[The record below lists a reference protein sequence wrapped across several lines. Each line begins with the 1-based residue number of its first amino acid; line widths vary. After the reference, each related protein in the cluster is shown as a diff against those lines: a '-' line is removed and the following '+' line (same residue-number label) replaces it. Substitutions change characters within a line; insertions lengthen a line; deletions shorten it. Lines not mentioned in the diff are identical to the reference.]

1 MWGQLK
7 AILLFL
13 LFAGAL
19 LRCADASPADQCRF
33 IGFHDLSS
41 FAQTPSSNG
50 VVLLSPIIKA
60 PISWNELV
68 ASWNVAPATNAVL
81 QIDARGIFPDH
92 QTKFYTLGVWSSDRP
107 ARHSVRGQR
116 DTDGNVKTDT
126 WQATRAGA
134 DVQLRLTWS
143 GATNFPPI
151 KFLGLSFL
159 DNRAPAETLPPN
171 RAAWGQIIT
180 TPERSQHGY
189 AQEEGWCSPTSLSM
203 VLARWSD
210 VLHRPELN
218 IDVPAVVDG
227 IFDNS
232 FQGTGNWPFNTA
244 FAGSFEGMRAYV
256 TRLSDISEL
265 EDWIV
270 AGIPVVIS
278 APWDLLSPG
287 RQETGNGHLTVCI
300 GFTETGDVVINDP
313 ATNLQK
319 GQHVRHIYK
328 RENVIKAWHESHN
341 TVYLVYPET
350 AKLPPDPFG
359 HWDSQK

>member
-1 MWGQLK
+1 MR
-7 AILLFL
+7 FL
-13 LFAGAL
+13 RRIFISVLIAGAL
-19 LRCADASPADQCRF
+19 LGSADASPAEQCRF
-33 IGFHDLSS
+33 IGFHDLGP

-50 VVLLSPIIKA
+50 VVMLSPIIKA
-60 PISWNELV
+60 PIAWNELV
-68 ASWNVAPATNAVL
+68 ASWNVAPAANAML
-81 QIDARGIFPDH
+81 QVEARGIFPDH
-92 QTKFYTLGVWSSDRP
+92 QTKFYTLSVWSSDRQE
-107 ARHSVRGQR
+107 RHSVRGQR
-116 DTDGNVKTDT
+116 DEDGDVKVDT
-126 WQATRAGA
+126 WMAYRAGA

-143 GATNFPPI
+143 GAGTFPPI

-159 DNRAPAETLPPN
+159 DDRAPAETLPPN

-180 TPERSQHGY
+180 TPERSQHAY

-210 VLHRPELN
+210 VLRRPELK

-227 IFDNS
+227 IYDNG
-232 FQGTGNWPFNTA
+232 FHGTGNWPFNTA

-256 TRLSDISEL
+256 ARFSDISEL

-270 AGIPVVIS
+270 AGIPVIIS
-278 APWDLLSPG
+278 APWHLLSPG
-287 RQETGNGHLTVCI
+287 RVNTGDGHLTVCI

-313 ATNLQK
+313 ATNLLK

-328 RENVIKAWHESHN
+328 RENVIKAWHESGN
-341 TVYLVYPET
+341 TVYLVYPTT
-350 AKLPPDPFG
+350 ATPPPDPFG